1 MYSIDIIP
9 EDFLIKRQKMEI
21 KFFNRVTGKM
31 DHEIVYGDKF
41 IEWLYE
47 SNSGKALTPLICKAP
62 LSKLYGTLQDLSL
75 SQRKVGPFIK
85 KFQIKMEDYIPEDG
99 RTEKAP
105 YSTFNQFFI
114 RRFRPGKRPIVE
126 NPSEMSA
133 FSEARYFGYESV
145 HDDESVPVK
154 GHNLKPKALIAN
166 SKWEK
171 TFEDGPLLL
180 ARLCPVDYHRYHYP
194 DDGFIVDNYRVNGLY
209 HSVNP
214 LALKSKEDILITN
227 ERHVTIID
235 TINFG
240 KLAYI
245 EVGAICVGKI
255 VQSLPLDKGRSFGR
269 GEEKGYFLFGGSTV
283 IVIGEK
289 GKWKPSADILDNT
302 KKGFETYLHLGMTV
316 ANKG

>member
-1 MYSIDIIP
+1 
-9 EDFLIKRQKMEI
+9 MEI
-21 KFFNRVTGKM
+21 KFYNRVTGKV
-31 DHEIVYGDKF
+31 DHEMVYGDKF

-47 SNSGKALTPLICKAP
+47 SPSGKGLSHLVCKAP
-62 LSKLYGTLQDLSL
+62 ISKFYGALQDLPL
-75 SQRKVGPFIK
+75 SQQKVAPFIK
-85 KFQIKMEDYIPEDG
+85 KFQIQMDDYLPEDG
-99 RTEKAP
+99 RTEQSP

-126 NPSEMSA
+126 NPSEMAA
-133 FSEARYFGYESV
+133 FSEARYYGYESV
-145 HDDESVPVK
+145 LDNETVPVK

-166 SKWEK
+166 SKWES

-180 ARLCPVDYHRYHYP
+180 ARLCPVDYHRYHFP
-194 DDGFIVDNYRVNGLY
+194 DDGKIVDDYRVSGLY

-227 ERHVTIID
+227 ERHVTILE
-235 TINFG
+235 TKNFG

-255 VQSLPLDKGRSFGR
+255 IQSKPLDKGREFVR

-283 IVIGEK
+283 IVVGEK
-289 GKWKPSADILDNT
+289 GKWKPSADILANT
-302 KKGFETYLHLGMTV
+302 KKGMETYLHLGMSV
-316 ANKG
+316 ADRC

>member
-1 MYSIDIIP
+1 
-9 EDFLIKRQKMEI
+9 MEI
-21 KFFNRVTGKM
+21 KFFNRVTGKEDLEM
-31 DHEIVYGDKF
+31 VYGDKF

-47 SNSGKALTPLICKAP
+47 STSGKTLSTLICKAP
-62 LSKLYGTLQDLSL
+62 LSKFYGALQDFPL
-75 SQRKVGPFIK
+75 SQQKVAPFIK
-85 KFQIKMEDYIPEDG
+85 KFNIKMEDYLPEDG
-99 RTEKAP
+99 RSEKSP

-114 RRFRPGKRPIVE
+114 RRFRPGRRPIVQAP
-126 NPSEMSA
+126 NEMAA

-145 HDDESVPVK
+145 SDEETVPVK
-154 GHNLKPKALIAN
+154 GFNLKPKALLAN
-166 SKWEK
+166 TKWEK

-194 DDGFIVDNYRVNGLY
+194 DDGTIVDDYRVTGLY

-214 LALKSKEDILITN
+214 LALKSKQDILITN

-235 TINFG
+235 TVNFG

-255 VQSLPLDKGRSFGR
+255 IQSKPLDKGRAFAR

-289 GKWKPSADILDNT
+289 GKWKPSADILENT
-302 KKGFETYLHLGMTV
+302 KKGMETYLHLGMTV
-316 ANKG
+316 ATKG